1 MFEVILS
8 PEAAAFFAAAD
19 PPLARKLAR
28 CFAQLERDPRRGNNI
43 KRLKGELSGRLRY
56 RVGDWR
62 VIYRIDDT
70 PRQVHVLVIA
80 HRSEVYE

>member
-19 PPLARKLAR
+19 PPLARRLAR
-28 CFAQLERDPRRGNNI
+28 CFAQLEHEPRHHNNI
-43 KRLKGELSGRLRY
+43 KRLSGAMAGRSRY

-62 VIYRIDDT
+62 VIFRIDD
-70 PRQVHVLVIA
+70 RARRVNVLLIA